1 MPKDIFNKY
10 VSLSKKYFSFGTI
23 INKKTV
29 LSLLILHVLYCFI
42 FFSSLETAS
51 GLQMSM
57 VPSQFLV
64 VINDNNDFKSVKNAS
79 ENGKYVILTFG
90 DIQKTQFTVAKP
102 IMDKY
107 GFKAS
112 FFVTCNW
119 VGDDIRMNWE
129 EIKTLYDEGHD
140 INSKSMNRVDFTS
153 LSADE
158 IKYETAESKNCLS
171 QTGIDAK
178 GFAVIR
184 GNAVDNKSVISAI
197 SKHYDFAINGFSKL
211 MFLDCRHNG
220 NLTEEER
227 DVFGYADDCRT
238 FTEEGKLTKVNKYSI
253 REASHNNLDRQFGH
267 DKDMIF
273 NEFVNIINS
282 QLQHNNKEGNKTS
295 INAIPIIAY
304 HSIDNNKTTASTDI
318 ELFEKEMK
326 YLYDNGFNVITMADL
341 EYDERSISLRSK

>member
-1 MPKDIFNKY
+1 M
-10 VSLSKKYFSFGTI
+10 I
-23 INKKTV
+23 INKKTIF
-29 LSLLILHVLYCFI
+29 SLLISHILYCFI
-42 FFSSLETAS
+42 FFSYLEAAS
-51 GLQMSM
+51 GLQIFM
-57 VPSQFLV
+57 VHSQFLNV
-64 VINDNNDFKSVKNAS
+64 TNDTNDFNSVKNAS

-90 DIQKTQFTVAKP
+90 DIHKTQFTVAKP

-119 VGDDIRMNWE
+119 IGDDIRMNWE

-140 INSKSMNRVDFTS
+140 INSKSMNRVDLTT

-158 IKYETAESKNCLS
+158 IEYETAESKNCLS
-171 QTGIDAK
+171 QMGIDAK
-178 GFAVIR
+178 GFAVTH
-184 GNAVDNKSVISAI
+184 GNAVDNISVISII

-211 MFLDCRHNG
+211 MFLDCRHNS
-220 NLTEEER
+220 NLTAEENN
-227 DVFGYADDCRT
+227 VFGYADDCRT
-238 FTEEGKLTKVNKYSI
+238 FTEDGNLTKVNKYSI
-253 REASHNNLDRQFGH
+253 REASHNSLDRQFGH

-273 NEFVNIINS
+273 NEFVKIINS
-282 QLQHNNKEGNKTS
+282 QLQHNNMEDNKTS

-304 HSIDNNKTTASTDI
+304 HSIDNNKTSASTDM

-341 EYDERSISLRSK
+341 GYDERSIFIK